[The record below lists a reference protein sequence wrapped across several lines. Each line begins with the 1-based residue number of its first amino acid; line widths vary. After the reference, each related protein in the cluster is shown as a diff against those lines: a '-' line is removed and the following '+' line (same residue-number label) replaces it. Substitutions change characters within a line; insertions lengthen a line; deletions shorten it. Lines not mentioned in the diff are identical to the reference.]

1 MPHVTLRLEVAS
13 AAAPLGHTSPPAPK
27 ISSSAPPHVD
37 LLRIWLL
44 VLGVF
49 LCTVSLAAADGAR
62 IPQPEAQVAPRLALP
77 LWLAR
82 RAKPPPPPPPLPPP
96 ERASSA
102 VGLTGALLL
111 LVGARAPKSTRRQV
125 ALVLVVWGTLHAVLA
140 ARFSADD
147 AHASGRLRFHY
158 SVALI
163 SAACLH
169 IAGGSVADEAAG
181 EPPTPAEAWEQELRG
196 SEHRYGRS

>member
-1 MPHVTLRLEVAS
+1 MATKPKAAGPVVPTP
-13 AAAPLGHTSPPAPK
+13 AAPLPLSPPPLM
-27 ISSSAPPHVD
+27 PP
-37 LLRIWLL
+37 
-44 VLGVF
+44 
-49 LCTVSLAAADGAR
+49 
-62 IPQPEAQVAPRLALP
+62 PPPRLF
-77 LWLAR
+77 
-82 RAKPPPPPPPLPPP
+82 PPPPLPPP

-140 ARFSADD
+140 ARFSTND